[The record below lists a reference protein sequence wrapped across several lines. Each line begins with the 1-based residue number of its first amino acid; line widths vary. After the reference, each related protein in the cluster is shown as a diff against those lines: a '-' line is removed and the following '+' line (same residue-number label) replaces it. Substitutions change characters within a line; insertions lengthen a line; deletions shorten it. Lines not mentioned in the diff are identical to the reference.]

1 MFSFL
6 NLFKKEGPV
15 MNEKKKDEV
24 RGILEFLKDWGDA
37 LTRWTERWIPDA
49 LVIVIILSVVA
60 YILALIWGFKPEV
73 GLGSRAFESIKAWGN
88 GFWVLL
94 EFAMQMCLIMM
105 TGYILACSPP
115 VRRLM
120 NGVAG
125 LSNPEKPWQAIVTMC
140 LFSMIMAWLNW
151 GISLIASAMLAL
163 FIVRRNPKIDYRLLV
178 AAAYLGLG
186 CTWHAGL
193 SGSAPLLVATPDNFL
208 IKAKLMDQVIPV
220 SQTIFHPFNLIL
232 TLIIV
237 VVVTILMALMHPRPE
252 KAYVVKPELMNQL
265 KLYESPPKPTKW
277 ESPSDWMN
285 WWPGFNIIT
294 FIGIAIWLIWH
305 FSTKGVQLTLN
316 VINFAFLGLGIL
328 FHWRPW
334 SFLKATE
341 DAGKAVWGIVLQ
353 FPFYA
358 GIFGLF
364 KFTGLSV
371 AFTNA
376 FVVISNPQTFPLW
389 IYWYG
394 GVLNYLI
401 PSGGGEWAVVAPYI
415 VPAAKKLGVG
425 MGTTVVTFAWSDM
438 MTDMIQPFWAI
449 AMLAVAKLHFRDIM
463 GYLLMVFFLYWIIT
477 SLAFLFF
484 IPNW

>member
-1 MFSFL
+1 M
-6 NLFKKEGPV
+6 E
-15 MNEKKKDEV
+15 EKRMEETKGGFD
-24 RGILEFLKDWGDA
+24 FLKDWGEG

-49 LVIVIILSVVA
+49 LVIVIILSLITYV
-60 YILALIWGFKPEV
+60 LALIWGFKPEV
-73 GLGSRAFESIKAWGN
+73 GIGTRAFESIKAWGN

-105 TGYILACSPP
+105 TGYILACTP
-115 VRRLM
+115 VVRKLM
-120 NGVAG
+120 DGISGWPNT
-125 LSNPEKPWQAIVTMC
+125 EKPWQAVVVMA

-151 GISLIASAMLAL
+151 GLSLIGSAMLAL
-163 FIVRRNPKIDYRLLV
+163 FIVRRNPKVDYRLLV

-186 CTWHAGL
+186 CTWHSGL

-208 IKAKLMDQVIPV
+208 IKAKLVDSVIPV
-220 SQTIFHPFNLIL
+220 SKTIFSAYNLIL
-232 TLIIV
+232 TLLILAL
-237 VVVTILMALMHPRPE
+237 VTIIMGLMHPKPG
-252 KAYVVKPELMNQL
+252 KTFVVPPELMDKL
-265 KLYESPPKPTKW
+265 KLYQAPPKPAKW

-285 WWPGFNIIT
+285 WWPGFNIIVAAGI
-294 FIGIAIWLIWH
+294 FIWVIWH
-305 FSTKGVQLTLN
+305 FATKGAQLTLN
-316 VINFAFLGLGIL
+316 VVNFSMLGLGIL

-334 SFLKATE
+334 SFLKASE
-341 DAGKAVWGIVLQ
+341 DAGKAVWGIVIQ

-364 KFTGLSV
+364 RFTLLSA
-371 AFTNA
+371 AFTKG
-376 FVVISNPQTFPLW
+376 FVAISTPHTFPLF

-394 GVLNYLI
+394 GLLNYLI

-415 VPAAKKLGVG
+415 VPAAKQLGVG
-425 MGTTVVTFAWSDM
+425 MGTTVVTYAWADM

-449 AMLAVAKLHFRDIM
+449 AMLAVAKLNFRDIM
-463 GYLLMVFFLYWIIT
+463 GFLLMVFFAYFIVT

>member
-1 MFSFL
+1 M
-6 NLFKKEGPV
+6 V
-15 MNEKKKDEV
+15 EKKGEP
-24 RGILEFLKDWGDA
+24 RGTFEFLKDWGDA
-37 LTRWTERWIPDA
+37 LTRWTERWIPDS
-49 LVIVIILSVVA
+49 LVIVIILSIVA
-60 YILALIWGFKPEV
+60 YIFALIWGFKPEV
-73 GLGSRAFESIKAWGN
+73 GIGSRAYQSVQAWGK

-120 NGVAG
+120 DG
-125 LSNPEKPWQAIVTMC
+125 LSGWSNPDKPWQAIVIMS
-140 LFSMIMAWLNW
+140 LFSMILAWLNW
-151 GISLIASAMLAL
+151 GLSLIGSAMLAL
-163 FIVRRNPKIDYRLLV
+163 FIVRRNPKVDYRLLV

-186 CTWHAGL
+186 CTWHSGL

-208 IKAKLMDQVIPV
+208 IKSKLLDAVIPV
-220 SQTIFHPFNLIL
+220 SNTIFHPFNIIL
-232 TLIIV
+232 TIIIV
-237 VVVTILMALMHPRPE
+237 VVVTILMGLMHPRPE
-252 KAYVVKPELMNQL
+252 KAFTVTSEMMEKL
-265 KLYESPPKPTKW
+265 KLYEPPPKPEKF

-285 WWPGFNIIT
+285 WWPGFNIII
-294 FIGIAIWLIWH
+294 FIGGLIWLIWH
-305 FSTKGVQLTLN
+305 FSTKGLELTLN
-316 VINFAFLGLGIL
+316 VVNFAMLMLGIL

-341 DAGKAVWGIVLQ
+341 DAGKAVWGIVIQ

-364 KFTGLSV
+364 RFTLLSE
-371 AFTNA
+371 AFTKA
-376 FVVISNPQTFPLW
+376 FVAISTPQTYPLI

-394 GVLNYLI
+394 GLLNYLI
-401 PSGGGEWAVVAPYI
+401 PSGGGEWTVVSPYI
-415 VPAAKKLGVG
+415 IPAAKQLGVG

-449 AMLAVAKLHFRDIM
+449 AMLAVAKLNFRDIM
-463 GYLLMVFFLYWIIT
+463 GWLLMVFFVYFIIT

>member
-1 MFSFL
+1 MM
-6 NLFKKEGPV
+6 NQKKKE
-15 MNEKKKDEV
+15 EV
-24 RGILEFLKDWGDA
+24 GGMLEFLKDWGDA

-125 LSNPEKPWQAIVTMC
+125 LANPEKPWQAILTMC

-163 FIVRRNPKIDYRLLV
+163 FIVRGNPKVDYRLLV

-208 IKAKLMDQVIPV
+208 IKAKLMDRVIPV

-285 WWPGFNIIT
+285 WWPGFNVIT

-341 DAGKAVWGIVLQ
+341 DSGKAVWGIVIQ

-376 FVVISNPQTFPLW
+376 FVAISNPQTFPLW